1 MNPTTI
7 ELPAAELKTALTGLG
22 KVISKRPTLPVL
34 SYLRVTRNQA
44 GNVTLQATDL
54 DTTAIYAVEQ
64 ASEGP
69 PCDFLVP
76 FDPLNQLVKGGKE
89 PVQLIREAKDKIR
102 LKTHIGTSP
111 MDQTLD
117 TPPVRE
123 FPPTPVVDGKPV
135 ALDASFRDS
144 LRQALDCC
152 ATGYN
157 RDWSQHVCVDTRYPE
172 GHYLAATDGGH
183 FFCANS
189 FTFDLKQPVLILD
202 QPFLRWNKFMEDGTG
217 ELSVQAG
224 RKTDGPL
231 VQLKSGRWTC
241 ISKSCDGEFPKWKH
255 IVAESKEARTRI
267 ELDPSA
273 MATLLAG
280 VPKLPCG
287 HEFRRPVTL
296 EVLGGTLIAK
306 AKASDAKDWTCLIL
320 SGAKVTGKAVS
331 VTLNRDYLLKALRF
345 GLTTVEIEDELK
357 PVQFH
362 EGGRRMVVSPIL
374 PPEPPPTQKPSA
386 HSPAPNPQPSSS
398 NPPVND
404 PPQAQPQQSTT
415 MPKAT
420 ETTPT
425 ETPATETSPVKA
437 VIQHIENIKES
448 LKGVLRE
455 FADVLDDLK
464 QMEKEKK
471 ATDREME
478 SVREKLREIQAV
490 RI

>member
-22 KVISKRPTLPVL
+22 KVIPKRPTLPVL

-44 GNVTLQATDL
+44 GIVTLQATDL

-76 FDPLNQLVKGGKE
+76 FDPLSQLVKGGKE

-135 ALDASFRDS
+135 ALDATFRDS

-189 FTFDLKQPVLILD
+189 FTFDLKQPVLIPD

-241 ISKSCDGEFPKWKH
+241 ISKSGDGEFPKWKH
-255 IVAESKEARTRI
+255 IVAESKQARTRI
-267 ELDPSA
+267 ELDQSA
-273 MATLLAG
+273 VETLLAG

-287 HEFRRPVTL
+287 HEFRHPVTL

-320 SGAKVTGKAVS
+320 QGAKVTGKAVS

-357 PVQFH
+357 PVQFY

-374 PPEPPPTQKPSA
+374 PPEPPPTQKQSA
-386 HSPAPNPQPSSS
+386 HSPATNPQPSSS

-404 PPQAQPQQSTT
+404 PPQAQPQETKT

>member
-69 PCDFLVP
+69 ACDFLVP

-117 TPPVRE
+117 TPPIRE
-123 FPPTPVVDGKPV
+123 FPPTPVVDGKPGAV
-135 ALDASFRDS
+135 DASFRDA

-172 GHYLAATDGGH
+172 GHYLAASNGSH

-189 FTFDLKQPVLILD
+189 FTFDLKQPVLIPD
-202 QPFLRWNKFMEDGTG
+202 QPFLRWNKFMEDGVG
-217 ELSVQAG
+217 ELSVQTG
-224 RKTDGPL
+224 RKTDAPL
-231 VQLKSGRWTC
+231 VQFKSGRWTC
-241 ISKSCDGEFPKWKH
+241 ISKAGDGEFPKWKH
-255 IVAESKEARTRI
+255 IVAESEQPRTRI
-267 ELDPSA
+267 ELDPAA

-287 HEFRRPVTL
+287 HEFRHPVTL

-306 AKASDAKDWTCLIL
+306 AKASDAKEWTSLIL
-320 SGAKVTGKAVS
+320 IGAKATGKAVS

-386 HSPAPNPQPSSS
+386 HSPAPNPATD

-404 PPQAQPQQSTT
+404 PPQAQPQETKT

>member
-22 KVISKRPTLPVL
+22 KVIPKRPTLPVL
-34 SYLRVTRNQA
+34 SHLRVTRNQA
-44 GNVTLQATDL
+44 GIVTLQATDL

-64 ASEGP
+64 PSEGP

-76 FDPLNQLVKGGKE
+76 FDALNQLVKGGKE

-102 LKTHIGTSP
+102 LKTHFGTSP
-111 MDQTLD
+111 MDQTHD
-117 TPPVRE
+117 TPPIRE
-123 FPPTPVVDGKPV
+123 FPPTPLVDGKPV
-135 ALDASFRDS
+135 AVDASFRDA

-152 ATGYN
+152 ATGYH

-172 GHYLAATDGGH
+172 GHYLAASNGSH

-189 FTFDLKQPVLILD
+189 FTFDLKQPVLIPD
-202 QPFLRWNKFMEDGTG
+202 QPFLRWNKFMEDGVG
-217 ELSVQAG
+217 ELSVQTG
-224 RKTDGPL
+224 RKTDTPL
-231 VQLKSGRWTC
+231 VQFKSGRWTC
-241 ISKSCDGEFPKWKH
+241 ISKAGDGEFPKWKH
-255 IVAESKEARTRI
+255 IVAESEQPRTRI
-267 ELDPSA
+267 ELDPAA

-287 HEFRRPVTL
+287 HEFRHPVTL

-306 AKASDAKDWTCLIL
+306 AKASDAKEWTSLIL
-320 SGAKVTGKAVS
+320 IGAKATGKAVS

-374 PPEPPPTQKPSA
+374 PPEAPSTQKPTA
-386 HSPAPNPQPSSS
+386 HSPAPNPQPGNS
-398 NPPVND
+398 NPPVSE
-404 PPQAQPQQSTT
+404 PPSAQPQPPTT
-415 MPKAT
+415 MPKS
-420 ETTPT
+420 ETDPT
-425 ETPATETSPVKA
+425 EAPATETSPVKA
-437 VIQHIENIKES
+437 VIQHIDNIKES

-455 FADVLDDLK
+455 LNEALDGLK
-464 QMEKEKK
+464 QLEKEKK
-471 ATDREME
+471 ASDKEMD